1 MQFIRLAENMQQK
14 YILIKKPVLDSL
26 CKKRYPLGRQS
37 TRALC
42 EATFGT
48 REVLDMAILV
58 SGGAGYIGSHTCIEL
73 LNAGYDVVVADNY
86 YNASPVV
93 LDRVKQITGKDF
105 RFYQA
110 DMTKHEDVE
119 KIFAECPDITAV
131 IQFAAYKAVGE
142 SVSKP
147 IEYYYNNLNCT
158 LVILD
163 VMRKH
168 NCHNF
173 VFSSS
178 ATVYGDPASV
188 PITEDFPV
196 GATTNPYGTTKA
208 MTERILTDVCKADPT
223 LNVAL
228 LRYFN
233 PIGAHKSGLIGED
246 PNGIPNNL
254 MPYIAKVAVGKLE
267 KVHVFGNDYPTP
279 DGTGVRDYIHVV
291 DLARGHV
298 CAIKKLETNCGLFI
312 CNLGTGKGYSVL
324 DVIHA
329 FEKACGK
336 PIPYVIEARRPGDI
350 AECYAD
356 PTKARNELGWVAEYG
371 IEEMCADSWNWQK
384 KNPDGYHTAN

>member
-1 MQFIRLAENMQQK
+1 
-14 YILIKKPVLDSL
+14 
-26 CKKRYPLGRQS
+26 
-37 TRALC
+37 
-42 EATFGT
+42 
-48 REVLDMAILV
+48 MAILV

-93 LDRVKQITGKDF
+93 LDRIKQITGKDF
-105 RFYQA
+105 RFYKA

-119 KIFAECPDITAV
+119 HIFSECPDITAV

-163 VMRKH
+163 VMRHH

-188 PITEDFPV
+188 PITEDFPT
-196 GATTNPYGTTKA
+196 GATTNPYGTTKVF
-208 MTERILTDVCKADPT
+208 TERILQDVCKADPS

-291 DLARGHV
+291 DLAEGHV
-298 CAIKKLETNCGLFI
+298 AAVEYARDHTGCEAF
-312 CNLGTGKGYSVL
+312 NLGTGEGYSVL
-324 DVIHA
+324 DIVNA
-329 FEKACGK
+329 FERVNHVKV
-336 PIPYVIEARRPGDI
+336 PYEITARRPGDPPTVYAKVGK
-350 AECYAD
+350 AERLLHW
-356 PTKARNELGWVAEYG
+356 KAKRTLDQ
-371 IEEMCADSWNWQK
+371 MCADSWRWQTQ
-384 KNPDGYHTAN
+384 NPHGYAKEK

>member
-1 MQFIRLAENMQQK
+1 MAKETV
-14 YILIKKPVLDSL
+14 LI
-26 CKKRYPLGRQS
+26 
-37 TRALC
+37 
-42 EATFGT
+42 
-48 REVLDMAILV
+48 
-58 SGGAGYIGSHTCIEL
+58 SGGAGYIGSHTAVEL
-73 LNAGYDVVVADNY
+73 IAAGYDAVIIDNLS
-86 YNASPVV
+86 NSEAEAVEGV
-93 LDRVKQITGKDF
+93 RRITGVDVPFERVDTCDEAALRRVFEKYDF
-105 RFYQA
+105 GS
-110 DMTKHEDVE
+110 
-119 KIFAECPDITAV
+119 V
-131 IQFAAYKAVGE
+131 IHFAAYKAVGE
-142 SVSKP
+142 SVAEPLK
-147 IEYYYNNLNCT
+147 YYRNNLASFMNVCA
-158 LVILD
+158 LMKEFGRPNIL
-163 VMRKH
+163 
-168 NCHNF
+168 
-173 VFSSS
+173 FSSS
-178 ATVYGDPASV
+178 ATVYGEPDTLPVTEQTPRKPATS
-188 PITEDFPV
+188 
-196 GATTNPYGTTKA
+196 PYGNTKQMA
-208 MTERILTDVCKADPT
+208 EDILHDCCAAYEG
-223 LNVAL
+223 LHGIA